1 MITVVESPFSKQRF
15 LLLDAP
21 TEQTLSNYIEP
32 LKQENVKQLVR
43 ICNCHFNYDAT
54 ELERLTGIRVIDDIK
69 FADGNVPSPENI
81 ENWLSLAEQARQEGH
96 TMAVHCVSGIGRA
109 PVLVTLSLIESG
121 MDPLDA
127 ISYVRQRRRGALNKT
142 QVRFIDGY
150 QPIAKRNKWRQWFK
164 KMVV

>member
-1 MITVVESPFSKQRF
+1 MITVVESPLSKQRF

-21 TEQTLSNYIEP
+21 TEQTLASYIEP
-32 LKQENVKQLVR
+32 LKKENVKLLVR
-43 ICNCHFNYDAT
+43 ICNRPLDYDAVK
-54 ELERLTGIRVIDDIK
+54 LERLAGIRVIDDIK
-69 FADGNVPSPENI
+69 FDDGTVPSQENI
-81 ENWLSLAEQARQEGH
+81 EHWLNLAEQARLEGH

-150 QPIAKRNKWRQWFK
+150 RPITKRNKWRQWFK
-164 KMVV
+164 LAV

>member
-1 MITVVESPFSKQRF
+1 MITVVESPLSKQRF

-21 TEQTLSNYIEP
+21 TEKTLSHYIEP

-43 ICNCHFNYDAT
+43 ICNRHLDYDAA
-54 ELERLTGIRVIDDIK
+54 ELERQTGIRVIDDIK

-109 PVLVTLSLIESG
+109 PVSQQG
-121 MDPLDA
+121 
-127 ISYVRQRRRGALNKT
+127 
-142 QVRFIDGY
+142 
-150 QPIAKRNKWRQWFK
+150 
-164 KMVV
+164 

>member
-1 MITVVESPFSKQRF
+1 MITVVESPLSKQRF

-21 TEQTLSNYIEP
+21 TEQTLSKYIEP

-43 ICNCHFNYDAT
+43 ICNRHLDYDAT

-81 ENWLSLAEQARQEGH
+81 ENWLSLSEQARQEGH

-142 QVRFIDGY
+142 QVRFID
-150 QPIAKRNKWRQWFK
+150 
-164 KMVV
+164 